1 MDKRIRPEKVD
12 TMKDIVINS
21 FYGYSTK
28 TAIIE
33 KINGE
38 SIEFSY
44 NRLRKDILTF
54 GTALYETYKI
64 RNKKI
69 AVIGENSYKWY
80 VSYMATVCGLGIIVP
95 LDKELP
101 SEEIVGLINR
111 ADCDVIIYSKKKK
124 EKIHKIKDQ
133 LKKDIMYINMEID
146 EHNKEEYSFDKL
158 IQEGDALMDLGKKE
172 YRYLD
177 VDVDAFSILLFT
189 SGTTS
194 KSKGVML
201 SQKNIMAN
209 VAAAKDIYTDILSQ
223 SFLSFLPMHHTL
235 EFSGT
240 YTAVLASGGT
250 VIVCEGLKYII
261 SNLNE
266 FRPDGFFAVPLLLDN
281 IKSKI
286 EKSIAKQGKTK
297 LISLAIKFSNVLRF
311 FNIDIRRK
319 LFKQI
324 HETFGKRLKYLIVG
338 GAPISKETIIFLED
352 IGFEVFQGYGL
363 TETAPLIAITPLTL
377 RTIGSVG
384 KPIKDVE
391 VKIAGDKDEGE
402 IMAKGPNVMLGYYD
416 NKEETDKVLKDGWFY
431 TGDIGR
437 FDINGNLFIS
447 GRTKNVIVT
456 ANGKNIYP
464 EELEF
469 LINKIDYVSESLV
482 YGKGDIKDPEI
493 AVKVRVDY
501 EYLKENKIEDLSD
514 ENIHKMLLEE
524 IKKINKKLVLYKYIK
539 SVEIKKDEFI
549 KTTTMKIKRNAE
561 IKNK

>member
-524 IKKINKKLVLYKYIK
+524 IKK
-539 SVEIKKDEFI
+539 
-549 KTTTMKIKRNAE
+549 
-561 IKNK
+561 